1 MTRLLSPSPDRVL
14 IPTVPTDFGLRE
26 LMAVR
31 EIMHAFLT
39 AERPEEVYQL
49 ALHRVSQLVGAT
61 FSCVYLIDKGCD
73 LMRLAAA
80 YNWPEKYARF
90 LGQMRVRLGSGPSG
104 EAAGERRVIEVP
116 DLFADHT
123 LVDWHDVATELGFKA
138 FVALPLE
145 TGDAVLGAVTFYFA
159 SRSAVSAETHN
170 LMRIVA
176 DQMAATAEKARL
188 IERLTAANT
197 ELSASNATLE
207 RQFAEIVAARRLKD
221 EFLANVSHELRTPLT
236 AVMGYVSLMQEGV
249 AGPMTTEQ
257 QSTLGH
263 VKDASEQL
271 LSLIGDLLELTALK
285 HEAIVPS
292 FADFDPRDPVRDA
305 IASAKGRR
313 GNVGLDVAHP
323 EIVPMM
329 CSDRRLIAKTLKALI
344 ENAFKFTREGSVG
357 VTLQIAGD
365 RVTYTIEDTGVG
377 IPAEA
382 HAFVFE
388 EFRQVD
394 GTRTREFSGSGLGL
408 SLARGLAGLVQGE
421 ITLTSAPGVGS
432 TFTLALPLRTDAAP
446 AS

>member
-1 MTRLLSPSPDRVL
+1 LSPSPDRVR
-14 IPTVPTDFGLRE
+14 IPTVPTDLGVRE

-49 ALHRVSQLVGAT
+49 ALHRVSHVVGAT
-61 FSCVYLIDKGCD
+61 FSCVYLIDAGSD

-80 YNWPEKYARF
+80 HNWPEKYAKF

-123 LVDWHDVATELGFKA
+123 LVDWHDVAAELGFKA

-145 TGDAVLGAVTFYFA
+145 TNDAVLGAVTFYFA
-159 SRSAVSAETHN
+159 SQSSVSAETHH

-188 IERLTAANT
+188 IQSLSAANS

-207 RQFAEIVAARRLKD
+207 RQFAEIVETRRLKD
-221 EFLANVSHELRTPLT
+221 EFLANLSHELRTPLT
-236 AVMGYVSLMQEGV
+236 AVMGYIALMQEGV
-249 AGPMTTEQ
+249 VGSMTTEQ
-257 QSTLGH
+257 HQMLGH
-263 VKDASEQL
+263 VRDSSEHL

-285 HEAIVPS
+285 QETIVTS
-292 FADFDPRDPVRDA
+292 ISEFDPREAVHDA
-305 IASAKGRR
+305 VATARGRR
-313 GNVGLDVAHP
+313 NHVALEVAHP

-329 CSDRRLIAKTLKALI
+329 YSDRRVIAKTLKALV
-344 ENAFKFTREGSVG
+344 ENAFKFTREGRVG
-357 VTLQIAGD
+357 VSLQIAGD
-365 RVTYTIEDTGVG
+365 RVTYIVADTGVG
-377 IPAEA
+377 IPEEA
-382 HAFVFE
+382 HTLVFD

-394 GTRTREFSGSGLGL
+394 GTRTRQFSGSGLGL
-408 SLARGLAGLVQGE
+408 SLARRLAGLVQGE
-421 ITLTSAPGVGS
+421 ITLVSAPGVGS
-432 TFTLALPLRTDAAP
+432 TFTLELPLRYDAAS

>member
-1 MTRLLSPSPDRVL
+1 
-14 IPTVPTDFGLRE
+14 
-26 LMAVR
+26 MAVR

-39 AERPEEVYQL
+39 ADRPEEVYQL
-49 ALHRVSQLVGAT
+49 ALHRVSHLVGAT
-61 FSCVYLIDKGCD
+61 FSCVYLIDPGED

-80 YNWPEKYARF
+80 YNWPEKYAKF

-104 EAAGERRVIEVP
+104 EAAGERRVVEVP

-123 LVDWHDVATELGFKA
+123 LVDWYDVAAELGFKA

-145 TGDAVLGAVTFYFA
+145 TNDAVIGAVTFYFA
-159 SRSAVSAETHN
+159 SRSAVSAETHQ

-188 IERLTAANT
+188 IQSLTTANA
-197 ELSASNATLE
+197 ELCVSNATLE
-207 RQFAEIVAARRLKD
+207 RQFAEIVEARRLKD

-249 AGPMTTEQ
+249 AGPMTAEQ
-257 QSTLGH
+257 QNTLGH

-271 LSLIGDLLELTALK
+271 LALIGDLLELTALK
-285 HEAIVPS
+285 QEAMVTSIS
-292 FADFDPRDPVRDA
+292 EFDPRDAVQDA
-305 IASAKGRR
+305 VANARGRR
-313 GNVGLDVAHP
+313 SHVAFEIAQP

-329 CSDRRLIAKTLKALI
+329 SSDRRMIARTLKALI
-344 ENAFKFTREGSVG
+344 ENAFKFTREGRVS

-365 RVTYTIEDTGVG
+365 RVMFRVDDTGVG
-377 IPAEA
+377 IPPEA
-382 HAFVFE
+382 HKLVFD

-394 GTRTREFSGSGLGL
+394 GTRTRQFAGSGLGL
-408 SLARGLAGLVQGE
+408 SLARRLAGLVQGE

-432 TFTLALPLRTDAAP
+432 TFTLELPLRYDASS